1 MTGHLPAP
9 AGLRNTTRFIPEL
22 ESLRGWAILLVVVFH
37 YFGILLDNNA
47 AGANSLPESS
57 SLLLRL
63 AGAGNTGVTLF
74 FVLSGFLLVQPFI
87 HAHKRNEMVSI
98 SRFYEARLL
107 RILPLYYLAVLVA
120 WLVTS
125 NAGGALKALLFIPV
139 GFQLFPFSV
148 PWWSLC
154 TEMQFYLLL
163 PWIMLALRYQTSRRL
178 VITAGSV
185 WLLLN
190 CLHATQSGPLG
201 FLASDSWQS
210 SLFGRGPAFLIG
222 GLCGWVYQDSRFSI
236 FSKSPRRVTAFFI
249 FLLLGMIFLLQ
260 WYGKM
265 GQRPALEALPIYHN
279 VEAVLWGGLL
289 LFSLHLP
296 EWLKPLFINPVFK
309 HFGMISYSL
318 YLVHVPIQFYL
329 IYPVKEEGL
338 TTQSEPVMLAA
349 ILGSFMLS
357 WLLAML
363 CYRTIEKPFLR
374 LKSHLPVLTD
384 RLRERRA
391 R

>member
-1 MTGHLPAP
+1 MIGHSAQP

-22 ESLRGWAILLVVVFH
+22 ESLRGWAILLVVIFH
-37 YFGILLDNNA
+37 YFGVLLDNKT
-47 AGANSLPESS
+47 AGANGLPESS

-107 RILPLYYLAVLVA
+107 RIVPLYYLVVLVS

-125 NAGGALKALLFIPV
+125 NTGGALKALLFIPV

-154 TEMQFYLLL
+154 TEVQFYLLL
-163 PWIMLALRYQTSRRL
+163 PLVMLALRYRTSRHL
-178 VITAGSV
+178 VITAGLV
-185 WLLLN
+185 WLTLN
-190 CLHATQSGPLG
+190 CLHSIQSGFLG
-201 FLASDSWQS
+201 FLATINWQS

-236 FSKSPRRVTAFFI
+236 FSQSPRRVTACFI

-265 GQRPALEALPIYHN
+265 GQRPALEAMPIYHN
-279 VEAVLWGGLL
+279 AEAVLWGGLL

-296 EWLKPLFINPVFK
+296 KWLKPLFINPVFK
-309 HFGMISYSL
+309 HFGTISYSL
-318 YLVHVPIQFYL
+318 YLAHVPILFYL
-329 IYPVKEEGL
+329 IYPVKKQGL
-338 TTQSEPVMLAA
+338 TAPGEPLMLSA

-357 WLLAML
+357 WLMAAL
-363 CYRTIEKPFLR
+363 CYRMIEKPFLQ